1 MAPLLWMLPLVHV
14 QLHHMVQ
21 NKRKRKC
28 VKLFCYCIYIY
39 TSLEVEY
46 LMVRVLILHSERS
59 SSSDNSSNARV
70 VHVVLPIA
78 ITWRG
83 IDKPTPK
90 TPFFI
95 QQKKK
100 KKGIY
105 NFILVPPICQS
116 SQRKR
121 KHWIIVQKF
130 NFH

>member
-1 MAPLLWMLPLVHV
+1 
-14 QLHHMVQ
+14 
-21 NKRKRKC
+21 
-28 VKLFCYCIYIY
+28 
-39 TSLEVEY
+39 
-46 LMVRVLILHSERS
+46 MVRVLVLHPERS
-59 SSSDNSSNARV
+59 GSSDNSSNARV

-100 KKGIY
+100 KGIY
-105 NFILVPPICQS
+105 NFILLPPIRQS

-130 NFH
+130 HFH